1 MARLDRPRAIAR
13 LATLFVL
20 LSVPA
25 LGASAAETP
34 TSPAATAADL
44 TARWPQTVTV
54 SGEQIQIFQPQ
65 IDEWDGTDMRGR
77 FSLAFGKPKAPPAY
91 AQAVFSAKSTVDKD
105 SGLVTI
111 DNIVFEKVDA
121 PTAPAEA
128 SRLLAILQSRTPP
141 DGITVSLKTLQ
152 ADYATTQVVDA
163 SKIVAVK
170 NDPPRIVFTSVPT
183 VLVPIDGKPVMKPVG
198 GTDDVH
204 RVLNSRVLI
213 LEDPSG
219 TYHVRAAG
227 HWYSGASLTGP
238 LNVEDDLP
246 RNLQL
251 AAKFAQ
257 ARMHPDPLLPADG
270 KPVEPAPTLY
280 VSTEPTEL
288 VVTQGPPRWEKIAGV
303 DLQRLANADH
313 IVLSATGEPGKIY
326 VLMSGRWFSA
336 PGVEGPWTFVPGKS
350 LPAEFAKIP
359 DRGPAA
365 IALTAVPGTPQAKA
379 AAIAATIPRT
389 ARVSRDAHIDV
400 TYDGNGGKP
409 ILMPIEGTPLLYAT
423 NASIPVIELD
433 AERFYALSRGVWF
446 VASTPF
452 GDWRVATVVPS
463 VIYTIPPSSPLHY
476 VTYVRVYSSDHS
488 TVLTGYLPGYMG
500 AYLGTDGTVVYGTG
514 YSYDPYVGGDWYGHP
529 VTYGYNESLAYEGP
543 TGLAFG
549 VTPTAWGSP
558 YPYWGPYW
566 GWGPGWAG
574 VGVDEVNVYNAWPP
588 AIVAPPPVTPAPIPT
603 TVAPAPTPTPAPA
616 PAATPAPAP
625 ATSSWAN
632 HDLDLPHQGSY
643 GSQPAN
649 GLPGVYDGNYHD
661 GFARD
666 GFGEPNQ
673 GWGGASRGFDSER
686 GVATGYRGGFGPRA
700 DFIRT
705 R

>member
-1 MARLDRPRAIAR
+1 MARLDRPRVAAR
-13 LATLFVL
+13 LATIFVL
-20 LSVPA
+20 LATSVS
-25 LGASAAETP
+25 SAAAADAPATD
-34 TSPAATAADL
+34 TKPAATAADL
-44 TARWPQTVTV
+44 TDRWPQTFTAA
-54 SGEQIQIFQPQ
+54 GEQIEIFQPQ
-65 IDEWDGTDMRGR
+65 IDEWDGSDMRGR
-77 FSLAFGKPKAPPAY
+77 FSLAFGKPKATPAY
-91 AQAVFSAKSTVDKD
+91 AQATFSAKSIVDKD

-121 PTAPAEA
+121 PTAPDQA

-141 DGITVSLKTLQ
+141 DGLTVSLKTMQ
-152 ADYATTQVVDA
+152 ADYATTQVIDA

-170 NDPPRIVFTSVPT
+170 NDPPHIVFESVPT

-213 LEDPSG
+213 LQDTSG

-227 HWYSGASLTGP
+227 HWYSGQSLTGP
-238 LNVEDDLP
+238 FTVEDDLP
-246 RNLQL
+246 RSLQL

-270 KPVEPAPTLY
+270 KPAEPAPALY
-280 VSTEPTEL
+280 ISTEPTEL
-288 VVTQGPPRWEKIAGV
+288 VITQGPPRWETIDGV
-303 DLQRLANADH
+303 ALDRLANADH
-313 IVLSATGEPGKIY
+313 IVLSATGDRGKIY

-336 PGVEGPWTFVPGKS
+336 PGVDGPWTFVPGKS
-350 LPAEFAKIP
+350 LPAAFARIP
-359 DRGPAA
+359 DRGPTA

-389 ARVSRDAHIDV
+389 ARVSRTAHLDV

-423 NASIPVIELD
+423 NAPIPVIELD

-452 GDWRVATVVPS
+452 GDWHVATVVPS

-476 VTYVRVYSSDHS
+476 VTYVRVYSSDRS
-488 TVLTGYLPGYMG
+488 TVMTGYLPGYMG
-500 AYLGTDGTVVYGTG
+500 AYLGSDGTVVYGTG
-514 YSYDPYVGGDWYGHP
+514 YSYDPYVGGDWYGRP

-549 VTPTAWGSP
+549 ATPAVWGGP
-558 YPYWGPYW
+558 YPYWGPYS
-566 GWGPGWAG
+566 GWTPGWASF
-574 VGVDEVNVYNAWPP
+574 GVDEVNVYDAWPP

-603 TVAPAPTPTPAPA
+603 TTTPATTTPAPT
-616 PAATPAPAP
+616 PAP
-625 ATSSWAN
+625 ATSSWTN
-632 HDLDLPHQGSY
+632 HDLDLPHQGSF
-643 GSQPAN
+643 GGEPAN
-649 GLPGVYDGNYHD
+649 GLPGVYDGSYHD
-661 GFARD
+661 NFARD
-666 GFGEPNQ
+666 GLGEPNQ
-673 GWGGASRGFDSER
+673 GWGGASRGFDNEQ
-686 GVATGYRGGFGPRA
+686 GTATPYHSGFGGFGPRA
-700 DFIRT
+700 DFVRT